1 MCSSKII
8 NSDNRYNLCWSQ
20 IKDQCKYGLYYDSGL
35 GINADMAY
43 INPILKINFHKLTKK
58 KVGEKTSENQTK
70 KYSQLAACDY

>member
-43 INPILKINFHKLTKK
+43 INPILKINFHKLTQKK
-58 KVGEKTSENQTK
+58 RSGK
-70 KYSQLAACDY
+70 KQVTIKPKNILN